1 MVLSLE
7 AFGHVVT
14 QAADG
19 EAALRELQRARP
31 DLIITD
37 YLMPGITGAE
47 LMLRAREVFPGIPMI
62 IATGYADMKAIEQVL
77 GSDILLRKPF
87 QLAELAV
94 SVDRA
99 LGRAGPLVPPVL
111 RH

>member
-1 MVLSLE
+1 MLGGE
-7 AFGHVVT
+7 
-14 QAADG
+14 AADG
-19 EAALRELQRARP
+19 EAALVELQQTRP
-31 DLIITD
+31 DLVITD

-47 LMLRAREVFPGIPMI
+47 LMLRARQVYPGIPMI

-87 QLAELAV
+87 QLAELAL

-99 LGRAGPLVPPVL
+99 LGRASPTVPPVR